1 MTQPECTSEVNFRL
15 CKSVFATLAAQG
27 IISQEDVRRLIR
39 AAAEQYHAPI
49 GELEVNGI
57 AVKRITRIDFPVKL
71 PVPAQPQPRKRV
83 AAYARV

>member
-57 AVKRITRIDFPVKL
+57 ADEKNYTD
-71 PVPAQPQPRKRV
+71 
-83 AAYARV
+83 